1 MPLFGKC
8 GQCGQSLDQG
18 KKTCGASFAVC
29 NKCKMLLHPHCMGEH
44 RLMHNHQE
52 NIAKYTTNDEFD
64 SVFSKSFAFLKE
76 KLSKSK
82 T

>member
-1 MPLFGKC
+1 MPVFGKC
-8 GQCGQSLDQG
+8 AQCGKSLDQG

-44 RLMHNHQE
+44 RLMHNRQD
-52 NIAKYTTNDEFD
+52 NVAKFATSDDFD
-64 SVFSKSFAFLKE
+64 SVFSKSFDFIKE